1 MAGVFESLKGAG
13 AIGIVVLVLALVGN
27 ICNWIAFTTAAW
39 AREFPDT
46 NKETF
51 TGYGLWRICGT
62 GTDTGFGKVVS
73 GCTQID
79 GTNLAYY
86 GAVQALVS
94 IGFLGLN
101 AMCLIIILK
110 IFTSKCAD
118 VSDID
123 KVNGIQAI
131 VTGVLYLIGIII
143 FGAEYGNG
151 DKLRNV
157 VGTTTVDGDL
167 GYSFVFAVFAML
179 LEIVVG
185 VVLLV
190 TSLKG
195 GSVAAK

>member
-13 AIGIVVLVLALVGN
+13 AIGIVVFVLALIGN

-39 AREFPDT
+39 ARKFTNT

-51 TGYGLWRICGT
+51 TGYGLWRMCGT
-62 GTDTGFGKVVS
+62 GTDSVVS
-73 GCTQID
+73 ACAQID

-110 IFTSKCAD
+110 MFTSKCAD

-151 DKLRNV
+151 DKLRN
-157 VGTTTVDGDL
+157 TSIAVDGDL

-190 TSLKG
+190 TGLKG

>member
-13 AIGIVVLVLALVGN
+13 AIGIVVLVLALLGN
-27 ICNWIAFTTAAW
+27 MCNWIAFTTAAW
-39 AREFPDT
+39 ARLFTNT

-51 TGYGLWRICGT
+51 IGFGLWRICGT
-62 GTDTGFGKVVS
+62 GSDTGSGRIVS
-73 GCTQID
+73 VCTQID
-79 GTNLAYY
+79 GTNLVYY

-110 IFTSKCAD
+110 MFTSKCAD

-151 DKLRNV
+151 DKLHSAV
-157 VGTTTVDGDL
+157 IAVDGDL
-167 GYSFVFAVFAML
+167 GYSFVFAVFAMV

-190 TSLKG
+190 IGLKG